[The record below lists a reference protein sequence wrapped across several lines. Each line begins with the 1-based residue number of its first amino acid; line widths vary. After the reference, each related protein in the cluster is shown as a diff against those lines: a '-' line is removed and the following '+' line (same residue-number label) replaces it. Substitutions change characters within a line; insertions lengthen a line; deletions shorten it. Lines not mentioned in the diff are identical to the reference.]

1 MLAKSISGICRSQH
15 VTGQGFL
22 RTDVRAQVLSSAKF
36 REQGKPLRKILQSS
50 EPSKLRAAD
59 KRFTRSIR
67 LGRRERVSRRKR
79 KSKRNHSDFGMVVA
93 PPKLDL
99 YSPKNHSRFVDFLKE
114 IRRSASTSELT
125 TLNMKSCSRITAA
138 AGLLLVAEVDRLT
151 KAFPANKIKCIN
163 PEAPKNGPGKSDV
176 NLVESALNQIGF
188 YKTIGQSNSKKAIAG
203 SVKKWRQLS
212 GCLADGNLADS
223 LLQTLKDEVSSDV
236 LKKLY
241 RGAIEAIANCVE
253 HAYPS
258 PRQDG
263 LNITDP
269 RWWML
274 VGKDESSLTII
285 ICDLG
290 VGIPNTL
297 PAKHEESF
305 LSQIKT
311 ALGIIGNSDSEMIRI
326 STHIKQ
332 TRTNQKHRGKG
343 GKDFRSMPANFPTS
357 YLAIRSNKG
366 SFFITGKEHAPL
378 KGVSSRKY
386 VSDTN
391 KSESMIENTNS
402 ICGTLIE
409 WAIPLKDL
417 QK

>member
-1 MLAKSISGICRSQH
+1 MK
-15 VTGQGFL
+15 
-22 RTDVRAQVLSSAKF
+22 
-36 REQGKPLRKILQSS
+36 KILQAS
-50 EPSKLRAAD
+50 EPASLRAAE

-67 LGRRERVSRRKR
+67 MDRKGRRATKKR
-79 KSKRNHSDFGMVVA
+79 KTRSDEPDFGMAIA
-93 PPKLDL
+93 PTKLDL
-99 YSPKNHSRFVDFLKE
+99 YSPKNHSRFVDFLQE
-114 IRRSASTSELT
+114 IRRSVSAHEVT
-125 TLNMKSCSRITAA
+125 TLNMKHCIRITAA

-151 KAFPANKIKCIN
+151 KAYPLHKIKCIN
-163 PEAPKNGPGKSDV
+163 PEASNNGPGKSGT

-188 YKTIGQSNSKKAIAG
+188 YKIIGQSNSKKAVAG
-203 SVKKWRQLS
+203 SVKKWRHLS
-212 GCLADGNLADS
+212 GYMADGNLADS
-223 LLQTLKDEVSSDV
+223 LLQTLKDEVSAEV

-241 RGAIEAIANCVE
+241 RGSIEAIANCVE

-258 PRQDG
+258 ARRDG
-263 LNITDP
+263 LNIIDP

-274 VGKDESSLTII
+274 VGKDETSLTII

-297 PAKHEESF
+297 PVKHEESF
-305 LSQIKT
+305 LSQIKN
-311 ALGIIGNSDSEMIRI
+311 ALGIVGNSDSEMIRI

-343 GKDFRSMPANFPTS
+343 GKDFRSMPANFPSS

-366 SFFITGKEHAPL
+366 AFFITGKEHIPF
-378 KGVSSRKY
+378 KGVSSRKF
-386 VSDTN
+386 VPDTQ
-391 KSESMIENTNS
+391 KSESMIEHKNS